1 MAYSFLSNYTDPA
14 VNNCTTYIGVIKNR
28 TISDPNHVVFRFL
41 SDGVNENESFT
52 YKQLEIRAKAIG
64 ASMQKVGSKGDKVLL
79 LFQPGLSYVASLFAC
94 FYSGFVAVPAYP
106 PRRNRGIDRIHTII
120 KDSQA
125 RICIVSQ
132 SVYDNIQSQ
141 KQTGINDELLDGL
154 KWIIYEDVTDSNAS
168 EFNNTLI
175 SGDDIALLQYTSGST
190 GNPKGV
196 LVTQLNLLYNS
207 EYIRQSMGLDSNA
220 VAIHWLP
227 VFHDMGLVGGLLQ
240 GAYNGGVSI
249 GMPPTAFLKKPLNWL
264 KAFEKYG
271 GTLGGGPD
279 FTYNYCARKTNEE
292 EISNLNL
299 STVNVLYSGAEP
311 IRKSTY
317 DNFSKKFSDSK
328 FKEEQFYSCYGLAE
342 STLIVTGGFHNSKP
356 KYLKVDADAFS
367 KNEIKILD
375 NNQTRAIDLVGSGH
389 TWMET
394 NVEIVDPVTLIKV
407 KKNQVGEIWISGP
420 SLAAGYWNK
429 PDETKRTFEAII
441 AKTGEGPFLRTGDLG
456 FLNDGELYV
465 TGRIKDLIIIR
476 GVNYYPSD
484 IEYTIQNAVA
494 ELGQNMGA
502 AFSVTQ
508 YGVERL
514 VIVQELVRSTLR
526 NTDFDKLIEEIRQ
539 VIAEEYELDV
549 YSIVLIKTGS
559 IPITS
564 SGKIRHQHTK
574 SKFLNND
581 LSIISQWIKEEVEE
595 IEEKTIETSET
606 SEEII
611 KEWLIL
617 WIIRNQHISRSKIEL
632 DKNIMS
638 YGIDSLTAVT
648 LEAEISERFGFQW
661 HVSSFVL
668 NPTINGLAAE
678 GMKYYR
684 GEISEFKY

>member
-1 MAYSFLSNYTDPA
+1 M
-14 VNNCTTYIGVIKNR
+14 
-28 TISDPNHVVFRFL
+28 
-41 SDGVNENESFT
+41 
-52 YKQLEIRAKAIG
+52 
-64 ASMQKVGSKGDKVLL
+64 
-79 LFQPGLSYVASLFAC
+79 
-94 FYSGFVAVPAYP
+94 
-106 PRRNRGIDRIHTII
+106 
-120 KDSQA
+120 
-125 RICIVSQ
+125 
-132 SVYDNIQSQ
+132 
-141 KQTGINDELLDGL
+141 DGL

-168 EFNNTLI
+168 EFNNTSI

-207 EYIRQSMGLDSNA
+207 EYIRQSMGLDSNTVA
-220 VAIHWLP
+220 VHWLP
-227 VFHDMGLVGGLLQ
+227 VFHDMGLIGGILQ
-240 GAYNGGVSI
+240 GAYNGGVNI
-249 GMPPTAFLKKPLNWL
+249 GMPPSAFLKKPLNWL
-264 KAFEKYG
+264 KAIEKYG
-271 GTLGGGPD
+271 GTIGGGPD
-279 FTYNYCARKTNEE
+279 FTYDYCTRKTNEE
-292 EISNLNL
+292 EVSNLNL
-299 STVNVLYSGAEP
+299 STANVLYSGAEP

-356 KYLKVDADAFS
+356 KYLKVDADALS

-375 NNQTRAIDLVGSGH
+375 DNQKGAIDIVGSGH

-407 KKNQVGEIWISGP
+407 ENNQVGEIWISGP
-420 SLAAGYWNK
+420 TIAAGYWNK
-429 PDETKRTFEAII
+429 PDETKITFEAII

-465 TGRIKDLIIIR
+465 TGRLKDLIIIR

-508 YGVERL
+508 DGVERL
-514 VIVQELVRSTLR
+514 VIVQELVRSALQ

-581 LSIISQWIKEEVEE
+581 LSVISQWTKEEVNDYEDVSVDTVE
-595 IEEKTIETSET
+595 V
-606 SEEII
+606 SEESI

-617 WIIRNQHISRSKIEL
+617 WIMRNQKMRLEDIDL

-648 LEAEISERFGFQW
+648 LEADISKQFGFEW
-661 HVSSFVL
+661 HVSSFML
-668 NPTINGLAAE
+668 NPTINGLASE
-678 GMKYYR
+678 GMEYYC
-684 GEISEFKY
+684 EEFCCE